1 MKLGKRWSVFPA
13 AVLSLILSAAALGQG
28 SGGSGGGGQKGRPDR
43 VVVTPGEVLTRPGE
57 PVTFTATL
65 FDSAGNPLEGTFTWS
80 MECQGIGSINPT
92 GFFVPTGTGQGYVKA
107 SSGAVSG
114 KALVTVA
121 DGNQYESLRARNS
134 WSNRLR
140 LMVMPTDTLLLPGQT
155 VQLRAFLVDSNG
167 VRTQTQADW
176 RVDGNGQGSVNENG
190 QFTANRKG
198 IEMVQAVQER
208 FTARARVMVA
218 QSAGDTTGGDSIR
231 VRFMTRDGRMTG
243 ETKRLRE
250 KGVLKMSGLAFP
262 MDGLNGGDIAF
273 PPGCVSGNIAI
284 DVTLPENAE
293 IGPDSVMFPRGI
305 LNGASFSVSV
315 DGQTMEPFPFNTPVQ
330 LSLPLQAGQL
340 EKSGLSPDQVGVF
353 YCTTAGLDTTGLTN
367 VVVDTG
373 ANRVYCQA
381 AHFSTIVIAEKG
393 TVVSAVGN
401 HPSIQP
407 EKAFLH
413 ANYPNPFNPE
423 TTIRFDLAG
432 SLSRKAEVSVYDVL
446 GRRIRVLFEG
456 DCAPGSHTL
465 RWDGTDD
472 QGRSAGSGMYLVR
485 LETQDFSQSRRMVLL
500 K

>member
-1 MKLGKRWSVFPA
+1 MTLGKRWNVIPAVFLALAFA
-13 AVLSLILSAAALGQG
+13 ANAIGQG
-28 SGGSGGGGQKGRPDR
+28 NGGSGGDQKGKPDR
-43 VVVTPGEVLTRPGE
+43 VVITPGDVLTRPGF
-57 PVTFTATL
+57 PVTFTAAL
-65 FDSAGNPLEGTFTWS
+65 VDSQGASLEATFSWS
-80 MECQGIGSINPT
+80 MECQGIGTISANGLFTPA
-92 GFFVPTGTGQGYVKA
+92 GNGHGYVKA
-107 SSGAVSG
+107 SSGAFSG
-114 KALVTVA
+114 RALVTVA
-121 DGNQYESLRARNS
+121 EGTQYDTLRERNA

-140 LMVMPTDTLLLPGQT
+140 LMVEPSDTVVLSGQI
-155 VQLRAFLVDSNG
+155 VRFRAYLVDSNG
-167 VRTQTQADW
+167 VQTQTQATW
-176 RVDGNGQGSVNENG
+176 RMDGNGQGSVNENG

-198 IEMVQAVQER
+198 IDLVQAVQER
-208 FTARARVMVA
+208 FTTRARVMVA
-218 QSAGDTTGGDSIR
+218 ASAGDTTGGDSIR

-262 MDGLNGGDIAF
+262 MDGLNGGDVAF
-273 PPGCVSGNIAI
+273 PPGCVSRNIAI

-293 IGPDSVMFPRGI
+293 IGPDSVRFPRGI

-330 LSLPLQAGQL
+330 LSLPLEAGQL
-340 EKSGLSPDQVGVF
+340 KKSGLSPDQVGVY
-353 YCTTAGLDTTGLTN
+353 YCTEAGLDATGLTN

-393 TVVSAVGN
+393 TVVSAVWN
-401 HPSIQP
+401 RPSVQP
-407 EKAFLH
+407 ETHVLH
-413 ANYPNPFNPE
+413 ANFPNPFNPE

-432 SLSRKAEVSVYDVL
+432 SLSRKTAVSVYDVL
-446 GRRIRVLFEG
+446 GRRVRVLFEG
-456 DCAPGSHTL
+456 NCAPGSHTF

-472 QGRSAGSGMYLVR
+472 QGRSAGAGMYLVR